1 MAADGNEP
9 TKNSNLKAVADR
21 LRDEITRATSR
32 EVLYAGMDQYRV
44 AIPLGEG
51 ETYESLE
58 IHMGFEGDGMEV
70 ASITVPFEDGTYGV
84 TVNGQTSLQIA
95 LEAGKGFYVYLRD
108 DYSFVSRVIGIRAGG
123 GSDLVADLLDALG
136 EVA

>member
-84 TVNGQTSLQIA
+84 TVNGQTSLQIT

-123 GSDLVADLLDALG
+123 GV
-136 EVA
+136 

>member
-21 LRDEITRATSR
+21 LRREISSATSR
-32 EVLYAGMDQYRV
+32 ELLYAGMDEYRV

-58 IHMGFEGDGMEV
+58 IHMGYDGDGLQA
-70 ASITVPFEDGTYGV
+70 ASITVPFEDGSYAV
-84 TVNGQTSLQIA
+84 TVNGQTSLQIT
-95 LEAGKGFYVYLRD
+95 LYAGKGLYVYLRD
-108 DYSFVSRVIGIRAGG
+108 TSSFVSRVVGIRPGG
-123 GSDLVADLLDALG
+123 GSDLVADLIDALG
-136 EVA
+136 EGA